1 MVCLNINDL
10 AERAIQKY
18 KSIPSIQMIKETF
31 DNDKAFSFDLV
42 SPDTIFK
49 EIVSL
54 DTNKSTHRNDV
65 PTKIV
70 KANADLFSIFVFIL
84 LISLTFLVCF
94 CLSADI

>member
-54 DTNKSTHRNDV
+54 DTNKSTYRNDV

-70 KANADLFSIFVFIL
+70 KANADLFSIFVFNTFNKPV
-84 LISLTFLVCF
+84 ISCMFL
-94 CLSADI
+94 SINWH

>member
-1 MVCLNINDL
+1 MLCYVSNINDL

-18 KSIPSIQMIKETF
+18 KSHPNIQMIKETF

-70 KANADLFSIFVFIL
+70 KANANLFSIFVFNTFYKSV
-84 LISLTFLVCF
+84 ISCMFL
-94 CLSADI
+94 SIS